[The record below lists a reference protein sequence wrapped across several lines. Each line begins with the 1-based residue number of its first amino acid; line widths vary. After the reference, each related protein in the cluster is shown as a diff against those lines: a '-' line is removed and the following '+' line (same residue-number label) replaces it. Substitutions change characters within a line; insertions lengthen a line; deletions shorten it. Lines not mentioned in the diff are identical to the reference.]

1 MQLKQLAATCA
12 LLSATA
18 MVQAKPIWQDFSVTG
33 LYGENYEVVDAKET
47 TITLEYAAK
56 VKYADVFFFMDR
68 MRGEDDHKST
78 YFELSPRLSLGEI
91 SGKNW
96 LMAQLKMCSLVP
108 LGKVIAK
115 TATISITSY
124 MVLLLI

>member
-33 LYGENYEVVDAKET
+33 LYGENYEVVDDKET

-68 MRGEDDHKST
+68 MRGENDHKST
-78 YFELSPRLSLGEI
+78 YFELSPRLSLGEV
-91 SGKNW
+91 SGK
-96 LMAQLKMCSLVP
+96 
-108 LGKVIAK
+108 K
-115 TATISITSY
+115 TVVWPNQRCTH
-124 MVLLLI
+124 

>member
-33 LYGENYEVVDAKET
+33 LYGENYEVVDDKET

-56 VKYADVFFFMDR
+56 VNMLMCFSSWTTCVVKTIIKV
-68 MRGEDDHKST
+68 HI
-78 YFELSPRLSLGEI
+78 LSYHH
-91 SGKNW
+91 
-96 LMAQLKMCSLVP
+96 V
-108 LGKVIAK
+108 
-115 TATISITSY
+115 
-124 MVLLLI
+124 

>member
-33 LYGENYEVVDAKET
+33 LYGENYEVVDDKET

-56 VKYADVFFFMDR
+56 LNML
-68 MRGEDDHKST
+68 M
-78 YFELSPRLSLGEI
+78 YFSLWTVCVAKMTIKVLTLSYHH
-91 SGKNW
+91 
-96 LMAQLKMCSLVP
+96 V
-108 LGKVIAK
+108 
-115 TATISITSY
+115 
-124 MVLLLI
+124 

>member
-33 LYGENYEVVDAKET
+33 LYGENYEVVDDKET

-56 VKYADVFFFMDR
+56 VKYADVFFFMAACVAKMTIR
-68 MRGEDDHKST
+68 VLI
-78 YFELSPRLSLGEI
+78 LSYHH
-91 SGKNW
+91 
-96 LMAQLKMCSLVP
+96 V
-108 LGKVIAK
+108 
-115 TATISITSY
+115 
-124 MVLLLI
+124 